1 MSVLFQSHRNAYYE
15 NLIGTT
21 QPLINI
27 NFVAFIS
34 YARELKDSD
43 NLGTITYEI
52 DRKEIN
58 TTDMSYSGKI
68 FTLNLDIGS
77 SECVCPTSE
86 IIVKDSTSTIITLDS
101 GTSSSFEIN
110 NLIDVETEGGFIESK
125 IIAKSG
131 DDITIDNPRN
141 AVIGGLVRKKVTHLI
156 LLCNATSTRDTGD
169 MMFLSFENSFYKDS
183 TAPLTKKLTFDLNI

>member
-1 MSVLFQSHRNAYYE
+1 MSVLFQSHRVAYYE

-27 NFVAFIS
+27 NFVSFIS

-43 NLGTITYEI
+43 NLGTIPYEI

-58 TTDMSYSGKI
+58 TTDMSFSGKI

-86 IIVKDSTSTIITLDS
+86 IQSKDSTSTIITLDS
-101 GTSSSFEIN
+101 GTSSSFEVN
-110 NLIDVETEGGFIESK
+110 NLIEVETEGGFIESK
-125 IIAKSG
+125 IIAKTG

-141 AVIGGLVRKKVTHLI
+141 ATIGGLIRKKVSHLI
-156 LLCNATSTRDTGD
+156 LLCNATSTRNTGD
-169 MMFLSFENSFYKDS
+169 MMFLSFENSFFKDS

>member
-1 MSVLFQSHRNAYYE
+1 MSILFQSHRNAYYE
-15 NLIGTT
+15 NLIGST

-34 YARELKDSD
+34 YSKELKDPD
-43 NLGTITYEI
+43 NLGTIPYEI

-58 TTDMSYSGKI
+58 TTDMSYLGKI
-68 FTLNLDIGS
+68 FTLNLEIAN

-86 IIVKDSTSTIITLDS
+86 IIAKDSTSTIITLHS
-101 GTSSSFEIN
+101 STSSSFEVN
-110 NLIDVETEGGFIESK
+110 NMIDVETEGGFIESK

-141 AVIGGLVRKKVTHLI
+141 ATIGGLVRKKVTHLI
-156 LLCNATSTRDTGD
+156 LLCNATSSRDVGD

>member
-1 MSVLFQSHRNAYYE
+1 MSILFQSHRNAYYE
-15 NLIGTT
+15 NLIGAT

-34 YARELKDSD
+34 YSKELRDSD
-43 NLGTITYEI
+43 NLGTIPYEI
-52 DRKEIN
+52 DRKEIIS
-58 TTDMSYSGKI
+58 TDMSYSGKI

-86 IIVKDSTSTIITLDS
+86 IQSKDSTSTIITLDS
-101 GTSSSFEIN
+101 GTSSLFEVN

-131 DDITIDNPRN
+131 DNITIDNPRN
-141 AVIGGLVRKKVTHLI
+141 ATIGGLVRKKVTHLI
-156 LLCNATSTRDTGD
+156 LLCNATSTRNTGD
-169 MMFLSFENSFYKDS
+169 MMFLSFENSFFKDS
-183 TAPLTKKLTFDLNI
+183 TAPLAKKLTFDLNI

>member
-15 NLIGTT
+15 NLIGAT

-27 NFVAFIS
+27 NFVSFIS

-43 NLGTITYEI
+43 NLGTIPYEI

-86 IIVKDSTSTIITLDS
+86 IIAKDSTSTIITLDS

-141 AVIGGLVRKKVTHLI
+141 ATIGGLVRKKVTHLI

-183 TAPLTKKLTFDLNI
+183 TSPLTKKLTFDLNI